1 MNYNSN
7 LFLSIGK
14 PIKDEYGR
22 IVGRVASFAL
32 TPNGKFD
39 GVYVE
44 SNDGKFLKQSMEHL
58 TFNGAE
64 VTVTSSIKSRAS
76 VLCDQ
81 IPLIWRKDQA
91 LRDLAEKRKISPDL
105 YQELHN
111 NFETVL
117 SQLKKDVQALSEEAD
132 NVVERCNEEIRTL
145 GYAVVNLELEH
156 EIGQV
161 DEEAYQSAFTLLQEN
176 LKRANTEKSDIV
188 TIKSKLS
195 NIMLGDSNKQI
206 EEISIEPIKEET
218 STETD
223 NETANAVSEETAN
236 AVSEETA
243 NEVSEE
249 TANEVT
255 EEAVEETPTEETP
268 TEAAEETLNET
279 PKEDPDETPEEA
291 PDLPEPP
298 VVVYV
303 KEVGKAGI

>member
-1 MNYNSN
+1 MSNNSN

-22 IVGRVASFAL
+22 TVGKVASFAL

-64 VTVTSSIKSRAS
+64 VTFTSTLKSHAS

-81 IPLIWRKDQA
+81 IPLIWRKNQA
-91 LRDLAEKRKISPDL
+91 LKDLAEKRKISPDL
-105 YQELHN
+105 YQELRN
-111 NFETVL
+111 NFEAVL
-117 SQLKKDVQALSEEAD
+117 NQLKKDAEDLSDDATTEIT
-132 NVVERCNEEIRTL
+132 RCNQEIKTL

-161 DEEAYQSAFTLLQEN
+161 DEEAYTSAFTLLQEN
-176 LKRANTEKSDIV
+176 LKRANMEKSDIEL
-188 TIKSKLS
+188 TKSKLS
-195 NIMLGDSNKQI
+195 NIMLGDSKQL
-206 EEISIEPIKEET
+206 EQKTIST
-218 STETD
+218 STEFIKKETPAEIAD
-223 NETANAVSEETAN
+223 EVAEDNFKEMSNET
-236 AVSEETA
+236 
-243 NEVSEE
+243 
-249 TANEVT
+249 
-255 EEAVEETPTEETP
+255 
-268 TEAAEETLNET
+268 
-279 PKEDPDETPEEA
+279 PDETPEEA
-291 PDLPEPP
+291 SELPEPP